1 MSAKKQAEEALV
13 SALASGATV
22 EDAARRC
29 GIDEKAVRRRLTDEK
44 FRKRI
49 VAARAAL
56 TERTCGLLT
65 AAGLAAAEALVELA
79 RGDGPPAVRLAA
91 AKAVLDAGLKLREV
105 VDLEARVDDLER
117 QLDAQEAAAPPPGR
131 WAD

>member
-1 MSAKKQAEEALV
+1 MLRKHWCSPWRA
-13 SALASGATV
+13 GATA
-22 EDAARRC
+22 EDAARQC
-29 GIDEKAVRRRLTDEK
+29 GLDVNAVRRKLADAK
-44 FRKRI
+44 FRRRV

-117 QLDAQEAAAPPPGR
+117 QLDERDAVEQPK
-131 WAD
+131 WQ

>member
-1 MSAKKQAEEALV
+1 M
-13 SALASGATV
+13 SALATGATV

-29 GIDEKAVRRRLTDEK
+29 GIDEKGVRRKLADAK

-105 VDLEARVDDLER
+105 VDLEE
-117 QLDAQEAAAPPPGR
+117 PGVR
-131 WAD
+131 RPLLGHQSDVRHRPGVVSVKLRT